1 MIVVIIKFF
10 DNISISKNIS
20 IVLHIIS
27 IYNLLI
33 FLYIMKKKL
42 EKFIITNN
50 IIIISFND
58 IIINKIIIIT
68 IIIIY
73 GY

>member
-20 IVLHIIS
+20 IELLIIS

-33 FLYIMKKKL
+33 FLYIIKKL
-42 EKFIITNN
+42 EKIIITNN

-58 IIINKIIIIT
+58 IIINKIIII
-68 IIIIY
+68 Y
-73 GY
+73 DY

>member
-1 MIVVIIKFF
+1 MIVVIIKCF

-20 IVLHIIS
+20 IVLLIIS

-50 IIIISFND
+50 IIISFND
-58 IIINKIIIIT
+58 IIINKIITIT